1 MERAVALTQYEQI
14 TVDDLPEKIR
24 AYRPSHVLIAA
35 DDPSELVPLEEMER
49 RYILRVMEAVGGNR
63 TLAAKVLR
71 IGRKTL
77 YRKLA
82 LGGAAT
88 GHE

>member
-1 MERAVALTQYEQI
+1 MALTRYEQL

-24 AYRPSHVLIAA
+24 AYRRSHVLIAA
-35 DDPSELVPLEEMER
+35 DDPSELVPLEEAER
-49 RYILRVMEAVGGNR
+49 RYILRVMEAVGGNK
-63 TLAAKVLR
+63 TLAARRLG

-82 LGGAAT
+82 QWGVAAD
-88 GHE
+88 EE